1 MAGIGPYLV
10 AVAFWLFIGAVAVA
24 GIVTDYKRRRGSVD
38 VIRMA
43 IEKGQQLDPALIEK
57 LTSNEHRAGRIDP
70 LHMKLGSIITI
81 ASGIGI
87 CLFGLFMNG
96 ASSWAF
102 YPIFG
107 AGLVAI
113 CVGIGLRIASKVL
126 GEARE
131 REHPRNNLP

>member
-10 AVAFWLFIGAVAVA
+10 GVAFWIFVGTVAVA
-24 GIVTDYKRRRGSVD
+24 GIVADYKRRRGGVD

-57 LTSNEHRAGRIDP
+57 LTSSEHRAERIDP

-87 CLFGLFMNG
+87 CLFAVFMNG
-96 ASSWAF
+96 VASWAF

-126 GEARE
+126 AEARE
-131 REHPRNNLP
+131 REHSRNTLP